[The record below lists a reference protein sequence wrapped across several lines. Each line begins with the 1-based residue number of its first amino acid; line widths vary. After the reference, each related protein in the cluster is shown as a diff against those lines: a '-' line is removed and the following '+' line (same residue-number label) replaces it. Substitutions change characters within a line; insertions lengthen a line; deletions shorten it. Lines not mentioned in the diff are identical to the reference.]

1 MSRFKSFCSS
11 INVKSFW
18 VVSIILASAS
28 STSASPIERLLGLIK
43 SQPEYLEARS
53 KVAMS
58 DWTIATIK
66 AGGKPSLSFKT
77 LGKYPITASGTDNT
91 RSNSGDRYVDGTF
104 SLNIPISDFGARKS
118 KIEGEGFA
126 KNSSLV
132 RLSLK
137 EEEMLF
143 ELIKIGISIQK
154 DRRFTK
160 SIVED
165 IKEIQKR
172 QEIEKL
178 RYKGGTGTLT
188 AIRELELTV
197 LELQTQLKLRSLDL
211 KISERTYEDKYG
223 SRPDAFMDD
232 ILVLLNS
239 PLLEPELNAQLSKL
253 KQFDLDKQEVNKK
266 IQATRLEQYPK
277 IDLTI
282 SAALY
287 NLSKRFLA
295 DREIYGGVSLSIP
308 LFDAGAANSKIKSLE
323 VERQIIS
330 SRKKKQASLIK
341 IEIVEAYVLLEKN
354 LEQLNDKIITIKNL
368 QNTLDELEIKSKSI
382 LANTFQAAK
391 TLKEIKEIERA
402 VEDVRW
408 ENKLVRVKLAMLN
421 ETLITS
427 MKASQ
432 VAAR

>member
-1 MSRFKSFCSS
+1 MSRLKSRLSSISFKSFWSAL
-11 INVKSFW
+11 IV
-18 VVSIILASAS
+18 LASAS
-28 STSASPIERLLGLIK
+28 FSSASPIERLIVLVN

-58 DWTIATIK
+58 DWAIATIK
-66 AGGKPSLSFKT
+66 AGGKPTLSFKSS
-77 LGKYPITASGTDNT
+77 GKYPITSSGRDNA

-118 KIEGEGFA
+118 KIEAEGLA

-132 RLSLK
+132 SLLLK

-143 ELIKIGISIQK
+143 EIIEIGISIQK
-154 DRRFTK
+154 DRLFTN

-172 QEIEKL
+172 QTIEKL

-188 AIRELELTV
+188 TIRELELMV

-211 KISERTYEDKYG
+211 EISERTFEDKYG
-223 SRPDAFMDD
+223 AGPDAFMDD
-232 ILVLLNS
+232 ILALANT
-239 PLLEPELNAQLSKL
+239 PLLGPDLSAQLSKL
-253 KQFDLDKQEVNKK
+253 KKFDLDKQAVNKR
-266 IQATRLEQYPK
+266 IQATQLEQYPK
-277 IDLTI
+277 IDLTL
-282 SAALY
+282 SAAFY
-287 NLSKRFLA
+287 NLSKRFIA
-295 DREIYGGVSLSIP
+295 DREIYGGVNLSLP
-308 LFDAGAANSKIKSLE
+308 LFDAGAANSEIKSLE

-330 SRKKKQASLIK
+330 SRKKKQDSLIK
-341 IEIVEAYVLLEKN
+341 TQIVEAYALLEKN
-354 LEQLNDKIITIKNL
+354 LEQLNDKTITIKNL
-368 QNTLDELEIKSKSI
+368 QDTLDELEIKSKSI
-382 LANTFQAAK
+382 SANTFQAAK

-402 VEDVRW
+402 VEDVKW
-408 ENKLVRVKLAMLN
+408 ENKSVRVRLSMLN

-427 MKASQ
+427 LKASQ